1 MEINYLLRFHWF
13 ILRKNTEEIT
23 PNTDPPKG
31 NAKLRTKSSYHMTYN
46 IYSSK
51 SLLYQAINYYI
62 RISIKQQLTENSKTG
77 NNQTI
82 IKAMNE

>member
-31 NAKLRTKSSYHMTYN
+31 NAKLRTKSSYH

-51 SLLYQAINYYI
+51 PLLYQAINYYI